1 MLFDNPN
8 SSNALKVRFLLT
20 ELGSGTN
27 GAPSSLEPASTGRI
41 PRPQPGRRHSGPQ
54 DGDLVVSESHAILLY
69 LAGREGRDD
78 LNPAAIRER
87 VVVDEFLDRFPTSIV
102 VTMIRV
108 EWVDSPP
115 LRSRSSRDPRR

>member
-1 MLFDNPN
+1 M
-8 SSNALKVRFLLT
+8 
-20 ELGSGTN
+20 
-27 GAPSSLEPASTGRI
+27 
-41 PRPQPGRRHSGPQ
+41 
-54 DGDLVVSESHAILLY
+54 VSESHAILRY

-78 LNPAAIRER
+78 LHPADIRER